1 MSGEGRRHD
10 LTLRDVVDADLPI
23 FFEQQREP
31 EGVAMAAF
39 TAKDPA
45 DRSAFETHWSKNRAD
60 RSIVMKTI
68 VADGRIA
75 GHVAAFGPPS
85 EREVT
90 YWLGREFWGRG
101 LASRA
106 LAAFLLLV
114 EERPL
119 HARVAK
125 DNLASLR
132 VLQKCGFSIVGE
144 DRGFANARGTETDE
158 FILATG

>member
-1 MSGEGRRHD
+1 MIDEEMRHE

-45 DRSAFETHWSKNRAD
+45 DRFAFEAHWSKNRAD

-75 GHVAAFGPPS
+75 GHVAAFGLPS

-106 LAAFLLLV
+106 LAAFLLL
-114 EERPL
+114 
-119 HARVAK
+119 
-125 DNLASLR
+125 
-132 VLQKCGFSIVGE
+132 G
-144 DRGFANARGTETDE
+144 
-158 FILATG
+158 